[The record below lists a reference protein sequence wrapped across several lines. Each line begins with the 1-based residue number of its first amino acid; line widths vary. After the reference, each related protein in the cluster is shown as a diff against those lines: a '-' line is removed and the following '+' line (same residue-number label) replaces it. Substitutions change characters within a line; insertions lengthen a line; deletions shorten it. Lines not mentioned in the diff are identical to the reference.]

1 VPAAAESQGTPIFVS
16 LLRAVVLALVVG
28 LLIMVGLPAVLA
40 LGAAAH

>member
-1 VPAAAESQGTPIFVS
+1 MPAAAESQGTPIFVS

-40 LGAAAH
+40 LGATAH